1 MPRRK
6 LTTSTFLDE
15 INSLIIK
22 TKALLDLLNK
32 IRSKIYLGAELH
44 EINWEDDNENPLDL

>member
-15 INSLIIK
+15 INSLIIE